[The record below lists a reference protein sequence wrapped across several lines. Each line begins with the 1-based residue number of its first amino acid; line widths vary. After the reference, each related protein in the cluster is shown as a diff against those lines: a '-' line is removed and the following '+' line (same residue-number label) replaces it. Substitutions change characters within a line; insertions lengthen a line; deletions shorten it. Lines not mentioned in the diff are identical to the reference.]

1 MNEHILTI
9 IDMKGELRELNLDHF
24 HKSQITLGRDASRC
38 DIVIPDPI
46 VSKIHGT
53 FSMEGGQI
61 RYQDQ
66 DSRNGTFL
74 GIGSGR
80 RLLAKN
86 DGFVEVYDK
95 SILCIGNMNQAE
107 NMVLLLYS
115 SSSERELWKRETL
128 ERPTTT
134 IGRDTANHICL
145 PGPGVSKLHCR
156 IYRRQDGY
164 VLEDAHSTNGV
175 LLNGS
180 YLTKEARLKD
190 KDVIQ
195 ILGFRLLFCRGCIY
209 YKSAA
214 KGISLQVQQ
223 VTKIVGKGRQKK
235 RILNHVSCEIQGNE
249 FVAIIGGSG
258 AGKTTLMNAIS
269 GFEPGFE
276 GKVYCN
282 GTDLVQNFQALKSVI
297 GFVPQQDIIYEN
309 LTLQKML
316 YYSAK
321 IRMPKDTRPSEI
333 QKRIGEVMDMVDLKA
348 HRDTFIRKLSG
359 GQKKRASIAV
369 ELLADPKLFFLD
381 EPTSGLD
388 PGTEKNLM
396 ISLKK
401 LAREQNKT
409 IIMVTHTT
417 ANLHLCDK
425 IIFMGPGGRLCFCG
439 NVEEAK
445 QFYQTD
451 DLVNIYN
458 MIAADPEGCE
468 RNYQNYRRRSSV
480 QSRPVSGQ
488 ERLSISRERA
498 GLRQFGVLLQRYT
511 ELMFNDR
518 QRLLVLLLQPCLIA
532 ILLYIVADENI
543 FKIYESTKSM
553 LFALSCSGI
562 WIGLF
567 NSIQEICKERSI
579 VKREYMAN
587 LRLSGYVLSKF
598 VFQMALGGVQAV
610 LLTMIF
616 LKLVGNEKKGIF
628 LDHFSPEMLLTVW
641 LTVLASIALGFVI
654 SAIVKTG
661 DKAMAIAPF
670 VLIIQLLFSGI
681 LFTLEGAGKVISYI
695 TVSRW
700 SVEALGSIAKLNRLD
715 LKLQADYPMLEHEA
729 ESFFKATG
737 SHVGQC
743 WGILAFMTVLFL
755 VVSMIALRRIA
766 KDTR

>member
-1 MNEHILTI
+1 MHRRSLDRSKQNKDKGSSNMNEHILTI

-195 ILGFRLLFCRGCIY
+195 ILGFQLLFCRGCIY

-333 QKRIGEVMDMVDLKA
+333 QKRIERGPGYGRSEGA
-348 HRDTFIRKLSG
+348 PGIRLSENCPEG
-359 GQKKRASIAV
+359 RKNVPASQWSFWRI
-369 ELLADPKLFFLD
+369 LSCSSWMNRP
-381 EPTSGLD
+381 PGLD

-425 IIFMGPGGRLCFCG
+425 IIFMGPGGRLCFLWKRGGGKTVLSDGRPGQYLQYDCG
-439 NVEEAK
+439 SIRK
-445 QFYQTD
+445 S
-451 DLVNIYN
+451 
-458 MIAADPEGCE
+458 CE
-468 RNYQNYRRRSSV
+468 RRLSELPEKEQRAEPPCV
-480 QSRPVSGQ
+480 PGQ
-488 ERLSISRERA
+488 ERLGHSP
-498 GLRQFGVLLQRYT
+498 GNG
-511 ELMFNDR
+511 
-518 QRLLVLLLQPCLIA
+518 
-532 ILLYIVADENI
+532 
-543 FKIYESTKSM
+543 
-553 LFALSCSGI
+553 SGPHGSSACCCRD
-562 WIGLF
+562 IG
-567 NSIQEICKERSI
+567 S
-579 VKREYMAN
+579 
-587 LRLSGYVLSKF
+587 
-598 VFQMALGGVQAV
+598 
-610 LLTMIF
+610 
-616 LKLVGNEKKGIF
+616 
-628 LDHFSPEMLLTVW
+628 
-641 LTVLASIALGFVI
+641 
-654 SAIVKTG
+654 
-661 DKAMAIAPF
+661 
-670 VLIIQLLFSGI
+670 
-681 LFTLEGAGKVISYI
+681 
-695 TVSRW
+695 
-700 SVEALGSIAKLNRLD
+700 
-715 LKLQADYPMLEHEA
+715 
-729 ESFFKATG
+729 
-737 SHVGQC
+737 
-743 WGILAFMTVLFL
+743 
-755 VVSMIALRRIA
+755 
-766 KDTR
+766 